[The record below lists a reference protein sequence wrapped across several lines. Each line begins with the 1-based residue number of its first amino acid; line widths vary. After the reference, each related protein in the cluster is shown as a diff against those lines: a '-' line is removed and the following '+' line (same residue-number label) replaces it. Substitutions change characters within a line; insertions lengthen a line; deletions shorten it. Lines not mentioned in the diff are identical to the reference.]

1 MAQLDE
7 NYNPWD
13 LESDDYRMPGQV
25 IRNYNSLHN
34 EPQPVLLYFYPMLKN
49 QIVQLRIRVDPLTL
63 AIITFTEKPKCTP
76 LVKKEIIELEDEEA
90 RKMRSPSSHEAISL
104 QTPKSVRSQ
113 QPHKTKAVEK
123 IRARLSKPQI
133 FTKNQLRQR
142 QLQQFIDGWGF
153 SLLMGFVT
161 LYALF
166 GDDIR
171 ILSVNKDG
179 DDIFFI
185 LTTICIVCFA
195 VEIVLT
201 CIANPNYLF
210 NFYFWLDLISTAT
223 MILDIGWITDHWY
236 GDEGD
241 VQNAATLKALG
252 KASRTARKA
261 ARVIRIIRLVRLIKL
276 YKHARLQLEKE
287 KEKKIL
293 QDLLLKDDQKQ
304 NSSQQQQLQNKQKQH
319 YLIRISILQQNRQKK
334 VKSEEQL
341 PYINKSQHSRSQSQH
356 DQNSSNNEQQQ
367 LKYSNLSQGDQIKES
382 HVGSQLQDLVMRRV
396 ITIIIA
402 ILISIPILTLDTYSE
417 IINSYDSGIFRI
429 SQFRMNYPITDML
442 IQQYVQFHNSEIYP
456 IQSVLVLQDDL
467 NKKYT
472 EYNYTTNPDWF
483 QQTELLKSQ
492 YRFSDQ
498 QYFVTTD
505 TNNQLITYS
514 VSDLVDYNKINAILS
529 IFQTVFV
536 CIVLALSAVLFNKD
550 VTELIIEPIEI
561 MIQKIEL
568 IASNPLEAV
577 NIEEQEDLITQEL
590 EKNNDFKKI
599 RQRQIEQMSET
610 YFLQKL
616 IMKIGALLAVGFGE
630 AGSEIIAENI
640 KKGGSVDPM
649 VPGKKVL
656 AIFGFCDIRN
666 FTDAT
671 EVLQEDVMV
680 FVNEI
685 AEIVHFTVDSYG
697 GSANKN
703 IGDAFLLVWKY
714 PDMKFHADPQ
724 TKKLILHDD
733 NNVKQIG
740 DMAVLSFLKIIISV
754 SLSKKLEK
762 YKKHE
767 GLNARI
773 KDYSVRM
780 GFGLHLGWGIEGAIG
795 SSFKIDASY
804 LSPNVNMA
812 SRLEAATKQFGTN
825 ILISGILKRNLTQ
838 ACQNH
843 IRLIDIVT
851 VKGSIEPVEL
861 YTVDLSIKS
870 LLNKYK
876 EPRDIFDI
884 SRMNPREQKQF
895 RVINRYKRNLLIKSV
910 EDDKIQIAELFEKDE
925 DLITAREPYHQEFYD
940 TWISGFNS
948 YIRGEWDEA
957 QKIFMKTLTMIPE
970 HKDGPSNTLL
980 EVIHSSGGRA
990 PYDWKGFRELT
1001 EK

>member
-1 MAQLDE
+1 MAELDD
-7 NYNPWD
+7 NYNHWD
-13 LESDDYRMPGQV
+13 LESDEYRMPGQV
-25 IRNYNSLHN
+25 IKNYNSHHN
-34 EPQPVLLYFYPMLKN
+34 EPQPVSNYIYTMLKN
-49 QIVQLRIRVDPLTL
+49 QTVQLKIRVDPLTL
-63 AIITFTEKPKCTP
+63 KIIILMLHLQQITIYSIIQFTEKPKCTP
-76 LVKKEIIELEDEEA
+76 LVKKVIIEFEEEEP
-90 RKMRSPSSHEAISL
+90 RKMGTPSSHEAISL
-104 QTPKSVRSQ
+104 QTPKSMRSQ
-113 QPHKTKAVEK
+113 QPHKTKAAEK

-133 FTKNQLRQR
+133 LSKNQIRQK
-142 QLQQFIDGWGF
+142 QLQRFIDGWGF
-153 SLLMGFVT
+153 SLLMALVT
-161 LYALF
+161 IYALF

-185 LTTICIVCFA
+185 LTSVCIACFTI
-195 VEIVLT
+195 EIVLT
-201 CIANPNYLF
+201 CIVNPAYLF

-223 MILDIGWITDHWY
+223 MILDIGWLTDHWY

-276 YKHARLQLEKE
+276 YKHARQQIEKE
-287 KEKKIL
+287 KQKSIL
-293 QDLLLKDDQKQ
+293 QELLLKDEQKL
-304 NSSQQQQLQNKQKQH
+304 NSSQQQHQQQQNKQKQN
-319 YLIRISILQQNRQKK
+319 YLIRISVLQQNKK
-334 VKSEEQL
+334 KHKAGDLNSQL
-341 PYINKSQHSRSQSQH
+341 PYINKSKNSRSQSEH
-356 DQNSSNNEQQQ
+356 DQNSSNNEQ
-367 LKYSNLSQGDQIKES
+367 LKQSTHSQSDQIQES
-382 HVGSQLQDLVMRRV
+382 HVGSQLQDLVMRRA
-396 ITIIIA
+396 ITIIIS

-417 IINSYDSGIFRI
+417 IINSYDSGILRI
-429 SQFRMNYPITDML
+429 SQFRKNLPITDML
-442 IQQYVQFHNSEIYP
+442 IQQYVQFHNHEIYP

-467 NKKYT
+467 NQIYT
-472 EYNYTTNPDWF
+472 EYNYTKNPEWF
-483 QQTELLKSQ
+483 QSTEMVKSQ

-505 TNNQLITYS
+505 ANNQLITYS

-536 CIVLALSAVLFNKD
+536 CIVLALSAILFNKD
-550 VTELIIEPIEI
+550 VTELIIEPIET

-568 IASNPLEAV
+568 IANNPLEAV
-577 NIEEQEDLITQEL
+577 NIEEQEDLITQE
-590 EKNNDFKKI
+590 
-599 RQRQIEQMSET
+599 QIEQTTET
-610 YFLQKL
+610 YLLQEL

-649 VPGKKVL
+649 IPGKRVL

-685 AEIVHFTVDSYG
+685 AEIVHFTVDTYG
-697 GSANKN
+697 GSVNKN

-714 PDMKFHADPQ
+714 PDMKYHVDPQ
-724 TKKLILHDD
+724 TNK
-733 NNVKQIG
+733 G

-762 YKKHE
+762 YKRHE
-767 GLNARI
+767 GLNSRI
-773 KDYSVRM
+773 KDYCVRM

-795 SSFKIDASY
+795 SSFKIDVSY

-812 SRLEAATKQFGTN
+812 SRLEAATKQFGTY
-825 ILISGILKRNLTQ
+825 ILISGVLKRNLTQ

-843 IRLIDIVT
+843 IRLIDVVT

-861 YTVDLSIKS
+861 YTVDLSIKN
-870 LLNKYK
+870 LLNKFK

-884 SRMNPREQKQF
+884 SRMKPREQKQF
-895 RVINRYKRNLLIKSV
+895 RVVNRYKRNLLIRSV
-910 EDDKIQIAELFEKDE
+910 EDDKIQLATLFEKDE
-925 DLITAREPYHQEFYD
+925 DLIAARELYTQEFYD

-957 QKIFMKTLTMIPE
+957 QKIFMKTLNMIPE

-980 EVIHSSGGRA
+980 EVINSAGGRA

>member
-1 MAQLDE
+1 MAALDD
-7 NYNPWD
+7 NYNHWD
-13 LESDDYRMPGQV
+13 LESDDYRMPATTSIQLYLYYAKKPDCSV
-25 IRNYNSLHN
+25 ENQSRSSDTENYYTHA
-34 EPQPVLLYFYPMLKN
+34 
-49 QIVQLRIRVDPLTL
+49 PL
-63 AIITFTEKPKCTP
+63 FTEKPKCTP
-76 LVKKEIIELEDEEA
+76 LVKKEIIEFEEEEP
-90 RKMRSPSSHEAISL
+90 RKMGTPSSHEAISL
-104 QTPKSVRSQ
+104 QTPKSMRSQ
-113 QPHKTKAVEK
+113 QPHKTKAAEK

-133 FTKNQLRQR
+133 LTKNQIRQK

-153 SLLMGFVT
+153 SLLMALVT
-161 LYALF
+161 IYALF

-185 LTTICIVCFA
+185 LTSICIACFTI
-195 VEIVLT
+195 EIVLT
-201 CIANPNYLF
+201 CIVNPAYLF

-276 YKHARLQLEKE
+276 YKHARQQIEKE
-287 KEKKIL
+287 KQKSIL
-293 QDLLLKDDQKQ
+293 QELLLKDEQKL
-304 NSSQQQQLQNKQKQH
+304 NSSQQQHQQQQNKQKQN
-319 YLIRISILQQNRQKK
+319 YLIRISILQQNKK
-334 VKSEEQL
+334 KPKTGDLNSQL
-341 PYINKSQHSRSQSQH
+341 PYINKSKHSRSQSEH
-356 DQNSSNNEQQQ
+356 DQNSSNNEQ
-367 LKYSNLSQGDQIKES
+367 LKQSTHSQSDQIKES
-382 HVGSQLQDLVMRRV
+382 HVGSQLQDLVMRRA
-396 ITIIIA
+396 ITIIIS

-429 SQFRMNYPITDML
+429 SQFRKNLPITNML
-442 IQQYVQFHNSEIYP
+442 IQQYVQFHNPEIYP

-467 NKKYT
+467 NQVYT

-483 QQTELLKSQ
+483 QSTEMVKSQ

-505 TNNQLITYS
+505 DDNQLITYS

-536 CIVLALSAVLFNKD
+536 CIVLALSAILFNKD
-550 VTELIIEPIEI
+550 VTELIIEPIET

-568 IASNPLEAV
+568 IANNPLEAV

-590 EKNNDFKKI
+590 EKNKDIQKI
-599 RQRQIEQMSET
+599 RQRQIEQTTET
-610 YFLQKL
+610 YLLQEL

-649 VPGKKVL
+649 IPGKRVL

-697 GSANKN
+697 GSVNKN

-714 PDMKFHADPQ
+714 PDMKYHVDPQ
-724 TKKLILHDD
+724 TNKLILHSDH
-733 NNVKQIG
+733 NVKQRG

-754 SLSKKLEK
+754 SLSKKLDK
-762 YKKHE
+762 YKRHE
-767 GLNARI
+767 GLNSRI
-773 KDYSVRM
+773 KDYCVRM

-812 SRLEAATKQFGTN
+812 SRLEAATKQFGTY
-825 ILISGILKRNLTQ
+825 ILISGVLKRNLTQ

-843 IRLIDIVT
+843 IRLIDVVT

-861 YTVDLSIKS
+861 YTVDLSIKN
-870 LLNKYK
+870 LLNKFK

-884 SRMNPREQKQF
+884 SRMKPREQKQF
-895 RVINRYKRNLLIKSV
+895 RVVNRYKRNLLIKSV
-910 EDDKIQIAELFEKDE
+910 EDDKIQLATLFEKDE
-925 DLITAREPYHQEFYD
+925 DLIAARELYTQEFYD

-980 EVIHSSGGRA
+980 EVINSAGGRA

>member
-13 LESDDYRMPGQV
+13 LESDDYRMPATTSIYLYLYYAKKPDCSVENQSRSSDTG
-25 IRNYNSLHN
+25 NYFNHA
-34 EPQPVLLYFYPMLKN
+34 
-49 QIVQLRIRVDPLTL
+49 PL
-63 AIITFTEKPKCTP
+63 FTEKPKCTP
-76 LVKKEIIELEDEEA
+76 LVKKEIIELEEEEA

-113 QPHKTKAVEK
+113 QPQRIKAVEK
-123 IRARLSKPQI
+123 VRARLSKPQI
-133 FTKNQLRQR
+133 LSKNQIRQR
-142 QLQQFIDGWGF
+142 QLQEFIDGWGF
-153 SLLMGFVT
+153 SLLMAFVT
-161 LYALF
+161 IYALF

-185 LTTICIVCFA
+185 LTTVCIICFT
-195 VEIVLT
+195 VEILLT
-201 CIANPNYLF
+201 CIANPSYLF

-236 GDEGD
+236 GEEGN

-261 ARVIRIIRLVRLIKL
+261 ARVIRVIRLVRLIKL
-276 YKHARLQLEKE
+276 YKHARQQIERE
-287 KEKKIL
+287 KEKKIIL
-293 QDLLLKDDQKQ
+293 QEILKEDQKL
-304 NSSQQQQLQNKQKQH
+304 NTSQQQQQQQKKQKSN

-334 VKSEEQL
+334 QKSEDLIQQF

-356 DQNSSNNEQQQ
+356 DQNSSNNEQQLQ
-367 LKYSNLSQGDQIKES
+367 KYSNLSQNEQIKES

-429 SQFRMNYPITDML
+429 SQFRKDFPITEML
-442 IQQYVQFHNSEIYP
+442 TKQYVEFHNHEIYP
-456 IQSVLVLQDDL
+456 ILSVLVLQDDQ
-467 NKKYT
+467 NQKYT

-483 QQTELLKSQ
+483 QHTEMLKSQ
-492 YRFSDQ
+492 YRFQDQ

-505 TNNQLITYS
+505 TNNKLITYS
-514 VSDLVDYNKINAILS
+514 ISDLVDYNKINAILS

-550 VTELIIEPIEI
+550 VTELIIEPIET
-561 MIQKIEL
+561 MIQKIER
-568 IASNPLEAV
+568 IANNPLEAV
-577 NIEEQEDLITQEL
+577 SIEEQEDLITQEL

-599 RQRQIEQMSET
+599 KQRQIEQSSET
-610 YFLQKL
+610 YILQKL
-616 IMKIGALLAVGFGE
+616 LMKIGALLAVGFGE

-649 VPGKKVL
+649 IPGKKVL

-685 AEIVHFTVDSYG
+685 AEIVHFTVDNYG

-714 PDMKFHADPQ
+714 PDMKYHVDPQ
-724 TKKLILHDD
+724 TNKLVLHEDH
-733 NNVKQIG
+733 NVKQIG

-762 YKKHE
+762 YKKHK

-773 KDYSVRM
+773 KDYCVRM
-780 GFGLHLGWGIEGAIG
+780 GFGLHMGWGIEGAIG

-825 ILISGILKRNLTQ
+825 ILISGILKRNLTS
-838 ACQNH
+838 ACQNY

-861 YTVDLSIKS
+861 YTVDLSIKN
-870 LLNKYK
+870 LLNKFK
-876 EPRDIFDI
+876 DPNDFFDI
-884 SRMNPREQKQF
+884 NKRNPEEQKQF
-895 RVINRYKRNLLIKSV
+895 RVVNRYKRQILIKSV
-910 EDDKIQIAELFEKDE
+910 EDDKIQLAELFEKDE
-925 DLITAREPYHQEFYD
+925 DLIIAREPYTSEFYD

-980 EVIHSSGGRA
+980 EVIHSAGGRA

>member
-34 EPQPVLLYFYPMLKN
+34 EPQPN
-49 QIVQLRIRVDPLTL
+49 QSRSSDTGNYYSHAPL
-63 AIITFTEKPKCTP
+63 FTEKPKSTP

-133 FTKNQLRQR
+133 LTKYQLKQR

-161 LYALF
+161 IYALF

-185 LTTICIVCFA
+185 LTTICIACFT

-201 CIANPNYLF
+201 CIANPTYLF

-223 MILDIGWITDHWY
+223 MILDIGWITDRWY

-287 KEKKIL
+287 KQKKIL

-304 NSSQQQQLQNKQKQH
+304 NSSQQQQQNKQKQH

-367 LKYSNLSQGDQIKES
+367 QKYSNLSQSDQIKES
-382 HVGSQLQDLVMRRV
+382 NVGSQLQDLVMRRA

-429 SQFRMNYPITDML
+429 SQFRKNQPLTDML
-442 IQQYVQFHNSEIYP
+442 IKQYVQFHNHEIYP
-456 IQSVLVLQDDL
+456 IQSVQVLKDDL

-483 QQTELLKSQ
+483 QETEMLKSQ

-505 TNNQLITYS
+505 VNNQLITYS

-550 VTELIIEPIEI
+550 VTELIIEPIET

-568 IASNPLEAV
+568 IANNPLEAV

-590 EKNNDFKKI
+590 EKNNDYKKI
-599 RQRQIEQMSET
+599 RQRHIEQMSET
-610 YFLQKL
+610 YLLQKL

-724 TKKLILHDD
+724 TKQLILHDD

-740 DMAVLSFLKIIISV
+740 DMAVLSFLKIIIYV

-762 YKKHE
+762 YKRHE

-838 ACQNH
+838 TCQNH
-843 IRLIDIVT
+843 IRLIDVVT
-851 VKGSIEPVEL
+851 VKGSVEPVEL
-861 YTVDLSIKS
+861 YTVDFSIKN
-870 LLNKYK
+870 LLNKFK

-884 SRMNPREQKQF
+884 SRMNPKEQKQF
-895 RVINRYKRNLLIKSV
+895 RVVNRYKRNLLIKSV

-980 EVIHSSGGRA
+980 EVIHSAGGRA